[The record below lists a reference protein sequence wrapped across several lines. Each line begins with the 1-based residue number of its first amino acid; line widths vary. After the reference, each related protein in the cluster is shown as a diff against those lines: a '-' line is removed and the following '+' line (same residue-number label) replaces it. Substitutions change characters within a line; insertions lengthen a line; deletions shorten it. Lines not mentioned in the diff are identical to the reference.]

1 VASKSL
7 DAGQV
12 YLVGSCRT
20 FVKILKIL
28 KMETTW
34 KVDTM
39 HSEVGFKVRHMMIS
53 NVSGSFGSFDAH
65 ATTAGDD
72 FTTAQFSFNADINS
86 INTGV
91 ADRDG
96 HLKSADFFDAESHP
110 ALTFTSTGITK
121 INDETLEIAGHL
133 QIKGHTHPVVL
144 KADFAGIAVDPYG
157 QTKAGMTLSGSI
169 KRSEFG
175 LTWSAI
181 TEAGNIVV
189 SDDIKLAAELQF
201 IKQ

>member
-1 VASKSL
+1 
-7 DAGQV
+7 
-12 YLVGSCRT
+12 
-20 FVKILKIL
+20 
-28 KMETTW
+28 METNW
-34 KVDTM
+34 KVDSM

-53 NVSGSFGSFDAH
+53 NVSGSFGVFDATAATNGDDFSTAKFSFDAQI
-65 ATTAGDD
+65 D
-72 FTTAQFSFNADINS
+72 S

-96 HLKSADFFDAESHP
+96 HLKSADFFDAENHP
-110 ALTFTSTGITK
+110 ALRFSSTGVTK
-121 INDETLEIAGHL
+121 IDDETLEIAGNL
-133 QIKGHTHPVVL
+133 EIKGQVKPVVL
-144 KADFAGIAVDPYG
+144 KAEFAGIAVDPYG

-175 LTWSAI
+175 LTWSAV